1 MSGSFPIPTTI
12 SLKETLASLP
22 DPWKDDLIPEIR
34 RQIAANPTQVFVLD
48 DDPTGSQT
56 VQNVSLLTDWSVESI
71 ANEFGTSEEASFLLI
86 NSRAQ
91 TLPEAM
97 DSNRLVGKNLLQAS
111 AEVGQRFSVISRSD
125 STLRGHFPELSL
137 IHI

>member
-34 RQIAANPTQVFVLD
+34 RQIAANPPQVFVLD

-97 DSNRLVGKNLLQAS
+97 DSNRLVGKNFYKHRLKSDKGSQLYLVQTQLFGA
-111 AEVGQRFSVISRSD
+111 IS
-125 STLRGHFPELSL
+125 LRK
-137 IHI
+137 